1 MGAFPVF
8 QVLTVISVTGV
19 VITAAY
25 YLWTIQRMFLG
36 PLNEKYSKITD
47 VNWRERLTLYPLA
60 AIMIV
65 LGFYPMPILDLM
77 NKTLHGL
84 VEPLAGAIGM

>member
-1 MGAFPVF
+1 VGAFPVF
-8 QVLTVISVTGV
+8 TLLTAVSALGV

-36 PLNEKYSKITD
+36 PLNQKYANLTD
-47 VNWRERLTLYPLA
+47 LNWRERFTLYPLC

-65 LGFYPMPILDLM
+65 LGFYPMPILYLM
-77 NKTLHGL
+77 NQTLDEL
-84 VEPLAGAIGM
+84 VAPLAAAVGL